1 MVLIEKTIYHK
12 FNKNISKSELI
23 DYYIQLDKEIN
34 LTYRNTNGQS
44 QVCIFL
50 VLLKSFEN

>member
-1 MVLIEKTIYHK
+1 MVLIEKTIYHR